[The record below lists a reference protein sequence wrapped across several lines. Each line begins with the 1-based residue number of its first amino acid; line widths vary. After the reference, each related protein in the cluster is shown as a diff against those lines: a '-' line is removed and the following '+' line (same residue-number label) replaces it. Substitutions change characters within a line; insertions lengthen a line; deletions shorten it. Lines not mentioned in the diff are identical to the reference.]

1 MESSSGSGCG
11 GPDPNSA
18 GGFRRLTVQ
27 QLAIL
32 ACPLITHPGKS
43 ILPTR
48 VATLRVGLT
57 IGRPAQL
64 PLGFAP
70 AQEATEP
77 QFPRPKELVGSD
89 GRAMER
95 ALIHTR

>member
-1 MESSSGSGCG
+1 M
-11 GPDPNSA
+11 
-18 GGFRRLTVQ
+18 
-27 QLAIL
+27 
-32 ACPLITHPGKS
+32 
-43 ILPTR
+43 
-48 VATLRVGLT
+48 RVGLT

-89 GRAMER
+89 GRVMER